1 MTVRLIATGG
11 TIASLADPETG
22 AVRPAVSAEDLVR
35 TVPGLGE
42 VEVEQVAHV
51 NGWNVTPAT
60 MLDVARRAAV
70 RGGVVVTHG
79 TDTIEETAFLCDLTV
94 EGDVVFAGAMRNG
107 SEVSADGPRNLLCAS
122 QVADA
127 VHGLGTVLV
136 LNDEIH
142 AARWARKQD
151 SSRVSAFTSPGHGP
165 VGFVVPGSVR
175 ITMPP
180 PKRLLL
186 PLPDA
191 LPPVALI
198 QTYTG
203 MEEGLIEAVLD
214 ATDAR
219 GLVLEG
225 TGLGNVPGSAEPGIR
240 AALARGLPGRRGH
253 ARADRRH
260 RRRLRRPRRR
270 GHAARARRARGGPAP
285 GRQGAAAAHAPARL
299 GRRRGAAVRGGGR
312 DGLRLGGAMIAEEER
327 FAAELARAVAEDVR
341 AHAPAGELVRII
353 VRWFEA
359 ADPLYFTVHALGE
372 DEAQEV
378 PADDAWYPLE
388 WPNLDDELER
398 SERVAEDPGVV
409 EAGEALAAAY
419 AEAEEEEPQPQEDGE
434 WTPSLAIV
442 EAVRLMADALRG
454 AGVPLAERFAASA
467 AHSEGWGVL
476 KVLEATAD
484 SDALHALEEQD
495 ELPHE

>member
-51 NGWNVTPAT
+51 NGWNMTPET
-60 MLDVARRAAV
+60 MLDVARRAAG

-107 SEVSADGPRNLLCAS
+107 SEISADGPRNLLCAS

-127 VHGLGTVLV
+127 VRGLGTVLV

-165 VGFVVPGSVR
+165 VGFVVPGRVR
-175 ITMPP
+175 FTMPP
-180 PKRLLL
+180 PERLLL
-186 PLPDA
+186 PLPEA
-191 LPPVALI
+191 LPPVPVV

-225 TGLGNVPGSAEPGIR
+225 TGLGNVPGSAEAGIR
-240 AALARGLPGRRGH
+240 AALDRGLPVVAATRVPTGGTGAVYGGPGGGVTLRELGVLAAGPLPAAK
-253 ARADRRH
+253 ARLLLMLILAAGGDA
-260 RRRLRRPRRR
+260 RPRFE
-270 GHAARARRARGGPAP
+270 
-285 GRQGAAAAHAPARL
+285 Q
-299 GRRRGAAVRGGGR
+299 AVET
-312 DGLRLGGAMIAEEER
+312 L
-327 FAAELARAVAEDVR
+327 
-341 AHAPAGELVRII
+341 
-353 VRWFEA
+353 
-359 ADPLYFTVHALGE
+359 
-372 DEAQEV
+372 
-378 PADDAWYPLE
+378 
-388 WPNLDDELER
+388 
-398 SERVAEDPGVV
+398 S
-409 EAGEALAAAY
+409 
-419 AEAEEEEPQPQEDGE
+419 
-434 WTPSLAIV
+434 
-442 EAVRLMADALRG
+442 
-454 AGVPLAERFAASA
+454 
-467 AHSEGWGVL
+467 GWG
-476 KVLEATAD
+476 A
-484 SDALHALEEQD
+484 
-495 ELPHE
+495 P